1 MKYITI
7 ILATIYNIGYS
18 QEKESLRRDRIGD
31 WIEYSFPSALLNEM
45 EACPFGFYEARFCS
59 GDTNNLGQKIGTWC
73 YISDIFTNHIIYSIG
88 EYQNDTLIGEWHSYS
103 SKVKFKDTLDVNFYK
118 YPHKIKKIIFDYG
131 ITRYVD
137 GTIMSHLSR
146 IPTKNNSFTE
156 EYSAKKNDKDTLLT
170 IYRRD
175 VVKRRTKSILISDGE
190 KANTLIL
197 IETEKLPPT
206 KPKKSIETLFSL
218 KPL

>member
-1 MKYITI
+1 
-7 ILATIYNIGYS
+7 
-18 QEKESLRRDRIGD
+18 
-31 WIEYSFPSALLNEM
+31 M

-73 YISDIFTNHIIYSIG
+73 YVSDIFTNHIIYSIG

-118 YPHKIKKIIFDYG
+118 YPDKIKKIIFDYG

-137 GTIMSHLSR
+137 GTIISHLSR

-156 EYSAKKNDKDTLLT
+156 EYSVKKTDKDTLLI

-206 KPKKSIETLFSL
+206 KPKKH
-218 KPL
+218 